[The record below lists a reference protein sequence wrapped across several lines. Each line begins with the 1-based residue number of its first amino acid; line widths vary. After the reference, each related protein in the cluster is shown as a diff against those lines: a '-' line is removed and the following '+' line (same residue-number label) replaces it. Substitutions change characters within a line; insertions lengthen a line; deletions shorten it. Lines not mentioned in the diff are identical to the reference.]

1 MVWYAFCEGIK
12 HLMNLLIVDDE
23 QNVLA
28 TTAMTINTSGG
39 HQAFTAQ
46 NTRQADRILAEEDI
60 HAILLDRMLGKEDGL
75 EYLERLNSQGNRR
88 PIIIFTAYSSIE
100 SAVESMRKGAFNY
113 IEKPFVPE
121 QIRHM
126 LHVLEDKIRSMR
138 KIEELESQFSQ
149 KEPPIVMDS
158 KEPLLMEA
166 YRIALKAARSD
177 ASILLLGPS
186 GTGKSVLARRIHEAS
201 DRSEYP
207 FVEIS
212 CPSLSKELLESEL
225 FGHAKGAFTGA
236 VKETWGKVHAA
247 DHGTVFLDEI
257 GELPLEIQPKLLRLM
272 QKWEYERV
280 GETRPRKANV
290 RMITATNRDLQK
302 EVEAGRFRE
311 DLYYRLK
318 VITVELPPLLQRQAD
333 LRTLAESFLAFYA
346 AKMNR
351 PELSFDQEA
360 LQALQTYNWPGN
372 LREMRNLI
380 ERAVILSEGE
390 RITAADLSLQ
400 PEPAANGLALGQ
412 AVPLSQI
419 EEAHIRRVLEQADG
433 YSHAA
438 RILDIDTATLYRK
451 RKSLGLL

>member
-1 MVWYAFCEGIK
+1 
-12 HLMNLLIVDDE
+12 MNLLIVDDE

-28 TTAMTINTSGG
+28 TTAMTVNTVG
-39 HQAFTAQ
+39 HQAFTAE

-75 EYLERLNSQGNRR
+75 DYLERLNSEGNRR
-88 PIIIFTAYSSIE
+88 PIIIFTAYASIE
-100 SAVESMRKGAFNY
+100 SVVEAMRKGAFTY

-121 QIRHM
+121 RIRNT
-126 LHVLEDKIRSMR
+126 LGILEDKIKSMR
-138 KIEELESQFSQ
+138 KIEALEEQVIQ
-149 KEPPIVMDS
+149 QEPAILMES
-158 KEPLLMEA
+158 KEPALTEA
-166 YRIALKAARSD
+166 YQVALKAARSD

-201 DRSEYP
+201 DRSKYP

-257 GELPLEIQPKLLRLM
+257 GELPLEIQPKLLRLL
-272 QKWEYERV
+272 QEWTYERV
-280 GETRPRKANV
+280 GETRSRKANV
-290 RMITATNRDLQK
+290 RMITATNRDLKK

-318 VITVELPPLLQRQAD
+318 VITVELPALLQRQAD
-333 LRTLAESFLAFYA
+333 LKALAGNFLAFYA
-346 AKMNR
+346 AKMKR
-351 PELSFDQEA
+351 HQLKFGRDAIEA
-360 LQALQTYNWPGN
+360 IQTYEWPGN

-380 ERAVILSEGE
+380 ERATILAEGDQ
-390 RITAADLSLQ
+390 ITAADLSLA
-400 PEPAANGLALGQ
+400 PEPTTKGVALGQ

-419 EEAHIRRVLEQADG
+419 EEAHIRRVLEQADSF
-433 YSHAA
+433 SHAA
-438 RILDIDTATLYRK
+438 EILNIDTATLYRK
-451 RKSLGLL
+451 RRSFGLL

>member
-1 MVWYAFCEGIK
+1 
-12 HLMNLLIVDDE
+12 MNLLIIDDE
-23 QNVLA
+23 KNVLA
-28 TTAMTINTSGG
+28 TTAMTVNTAG
-39 HQAFTAQ
+39 HKAFTAF

-75 EYLERLNSQGNRR
+75 EYLERLNSEGNRR

-100 SAVESMRKGAFNY
+100 SAVDSMRKGAYTY
-113 IEKPFVPE
+113 IQKPFIPE
-121 QIRHM
+121 QIRHT
-126 LHVLEDKIRSMR
+126 LGVLEDKIKSMR
-138 KIEELESQFSQ
+138 KIEELEEQVTHH
-149 KEPPIVMDS
+149 EPSILMKS
-158 KEPLLMEA
+158 KEPALTEA
-166 YRIALKAARSD
+166 YRIAMKAARSD

-257 GELPLEIQPKLLRLM
+257 GELPLEIQPKLLRLL
-272 QKWEYERV
+272 QEWEYERV
-280 GETRPRKANV
+280 GETRSRKANV
-290 RMITATNRDLQK
+290 RMITATNRDLK
-302 EVEAGRFRE
+302 EEVAAGRFRE

-318 VITVELPPLLQRQAD
+318 VISVELPPLVQRQAD
-333 LRTLAESFLAFYA
+333 LKDLAENFLSFYA
-346 AKMNR
+346 AKMRR
-351 PELSFDQEA
+351 PELSFAREA
-360 LQALQTYNWPGN
+360 AQAIQSYDWPGN

-380 ERAVILSEGE
+380 ERAVILSEDE
-390 RITAADLSLQ
+390 QITAADLSLKS
-400 PEPAANGLALGQ
+400 EPSANGVVLGQ

-419 EEAHIRRVLEQADG
+419 EEAHIRRVLEQSEG
-433 YSHAA
+433 FSHAA
-438 RILDIDTATLYRK
+438 EILDIDTATLYRK
-451 RKSLGLL
+451 RKTFGLL

>member
-1 MVWYAFCEGIK
+1 
-12 HLMNLLIVDDE
+12 MNLLIIDDE

-28 TTAMTINTSGG
+28 TTAMTVDTAG
-39 HQAFTAQ
+39 HKAFTAA

-75 EYLERLNSQGNRR
+75 EYLERLNSEGNRR

-100 SAVESMRKGAFNY
+100 SAVDSMRKGAFTY
-113 IEKPFVPE
+113 IQKPFVPE
-121 QIRHM
+121 QIRHT
-126 LHVLEDKIRSMR
+126 LGVLEDKIKSMR
-138 KIEELESQFSQ
+138 KIDQLEEQVTQQEPSILLESE
-149 KEPPIVMDS
+149 EPV
-158 KEPLLMEA
+158 LTEA

-257 GELPLEIQPKLLRLM
+257 GELPLEIQPKLLRLL
-272 QKWEYERV
+272 QEWTYERV
-280 GETRPRKANV
+280 AETRPRKANV
-290 RMITATNRDLQK
+290 RMITATNRDLK
-302 EVEAGRFRE
+302 EEVAAGRFRE

-318 VITVELPPLLQRQAD
+318 VISVELPPLVQRQAD
-333 LRTLAESFLAFYA
+333 LRNLAENFLSFYA
-346 AKMNR
+346 AKMKR
-351 PELSFDQEA
+351 PKLRFSREA
-360 LQALQTYNWPGN
+360 LQAIQSYDWPGN

-390 RITAADLSLQ
+390 TITAADLSLHPQ
-400 PEPAANGLALGQ
+400 PSAHDVALGQ
-412 AVPLSQI
+412 AVPLDQI
-419 EEAHIRRVLEQADG
+419 EEAHIRRVLEQCDG

-438 RILDIDTATLYRK
+438 EILDIDTATLYRK
-451 RKSLGLL
+451 RKSYGLL

>member
-1 MVWYAFCEGIK
+1 
-12 HLMNLLIVDDE
+12 MNLLIVDDE
-23 QNVLA
+23 KNVLA
-28 TTAMTINTSGG
+28 TTAMTVDTAG
-39 HQAFTAQ
+39 HQAFTAY

-75 EYLERLNSQGNRR
+75 EYLERLNSEGNRR

-100 SAVESMRKGAFNY
+100 SAVDSMRKGAFTY
-113 IEKPFVPE
+113 IQKPFVPE
-121 QIRHM
+121 QIRHT
-126 LHVLEDKIRSMR
+126 LGVLEDKIKSMR
-138 KIEELESQFSQ
+138 KIDQLEEQVTQ
-149 KEPPIVMDS
+149 QEPSILMES
-158 KEPLLMEA
+158 KEPALTEA
-166 YRIALKAARSD
+166 YRVAMKAAKSD

-257 GELPLEIQPKLLRLM
+257 GELPLEIQPKLLRLL
-272 QKWEYERV
+272 QEWTYERV
-280 GETRPRKANV
+280 GETRQRQANV
-290 RMITATNRDLQK
+290 RMITATNRDLKK
-302 EVEAGRFRE
+302 EIEAGQFRE

-318 VITVELPPLLQRQAD
+318 VISVELPPLVQRQAD
-333 LRTLAESFLAFYA
+333 LRNLAENFLSFYA
-346 AKMNR
+346 AKMRR
-351 PELSFDQEA
+351 PALSFDREA
-360 LQALQTYNWPGN
+360 LQAIQSYDWPGN

-390 RITAADLSLQ
+390 QITATDLSLKS
-400 PEPAANGLALGQ
+400 EPSDNGVNGVALGQ
-412 AVPLSQI
+412 AVPLGKV
-419 EEAHIRRVLEQADG
+419 EEAHIRRVLEQSEG
-433 YSHAA
+433 FSHAA
-438 RILDIDTATLYRK
+438 EILDIDTATLYRK
-451 RKSLGLL
+451 RKQYGLL

>member
-1 MVWYAFCEGIK
+1 
-12 HLMNLLIVDDE
+12 MNLLIIDDE
-23 QNVLA
+23 KNVLA
-28 TTAMTINTSGG
+28 TTAMTVNTAG
-39 HQAFTAQ
+39 HKAFTAA

-75 EYLERLNSQGNRR
+75 EYLERLNSEGNRR

-100 SAVESMRKGAFNY
+100 SAVDSMRKGAFTY
-113 IEKPFVPE
+113 IQKPFVPE
-121 QIRHM
+121 QIRHT
-126 LHVLEDKIRSMR
+126 LGVLEDKIKSIR
-138 KIEELESQFSQ
+138 KIDELEEQVTQQEPAILMESQ
-149 KEPPIVMDS
+149 EPV
-158 KEPLLMEA
+158 LTEA
-166 YRIALKAARSD
+166 YRVAMKAARSD

-186 GTGKSVLARRIHEAS
+186 GTGKSVLARRIHDAS

-257 GELPLEIQPKLLRLM
+257 GELPLEIQPKLLRLL
-272 QKWEYERV
+272 QEWTYERV
-280 GETRPRKANV
+280 GETRQRKANV
-290 RMITATNRDLQK
+290 RMITATNRDLK
-302 EVEAGRFRE
+302 EEVEAGRFRE

-318 VITVELPPLLQRQAD
+318 VISVELPPLVQRQAD
-333 LRTLAESFLAFYA
+333 LRNLAENFLSFYA
-346 AKMNR
+346 NKMR
-351 PELSFDQEA
+351 RSGLSFDREA
-360 LQALQTYNWPGN
+360 LQAIQTYDWPGN

-390 RITAADLSLQ
+390 QITAEDLSLKSGSSTFDV
-400 PEPAANGLALGQ
+400 NGVALGQ

-419 EEAHIRRVLEQADG
+419 EEAHIRRILELSDG

-438 RILDIDTATLYRK
+438 EILDIDTATLYRK
-451 RKSLGLL
+451 RKALGLL

>member
-1 MVWYAFCEGIK
+1 
-12 HLMNLLIVDDE
+12 MNLLIIDDE
-23 QNVLA
+23 KNVLA
-28 TTAMTINTSGG
+28 TTAMTVDTAG
-39 HQAFTAQ
+39 HKAFTAF

-75 EYLERLNSQGNRR
+75 EYLERLNSEGNRR

-100 SAVESMRKGAFNY
+100 SAVDSMRKGAFTY
-113 IEKPFVPE
+113 IQKPFVPE
-121 QIRHM
+121 QIRHT
-126 LHVLEDKIRSMR
+126 LGVLEDKIKSMR
-138 KIEELESQFSQ
+138 KIDQLEEQVTQQEPSIVLESE
-149 KEPPIVMDS
+149 EPV
-158 KEPLLMEA
+158 LTEA

-257 GELPLEIQPKLLRLM
+257 GELPLEIQPKLLRLL
-272 QKWEYERV
+272 QEWTYERV

-290 RMITATNRDLQK
+290 RMITATNRDLKK

-318 VITVELPPLLQRQAD
+318 VISVELPPLVERQAD
-333 LRTLAESFLAFYA
+333 LRNLAENFLSFYA
-346 AKMNR
+346 AKMKR
-351 PELSFDQEA
+351 PKLRFDREA
-360 LQALQTYNWPGN
+360 LQAIQSYDWHGN

-390 RITAADLSLQ
+390 TITAADLSLNPQ
-400 PEPAANGLALGQ
+400 PSVDDVALGQ
-412 AVPLSQI
+412 AVPLEKV
-419 EEAHIRRVLEQADG
+419 EEAHIRRVLEQSDG

-438 RILDIDTATLYRK
+438 EILDIDTATLYRK
-451 RKSLGLL
+451 RKSYGLL